1 MSFTNAVSS
10 AATQVG
16 DFLTFAK
23 QDESGLLS
31 LLNDLLGPLPQPDHP
46 SMLEQRA
53 RAVGMI
59 DTIRYW
65 QGADK
70 AGPATEVEIKQ
81 FFTPDELERLS
92 EETGLSE
99 QATLAMV
106 RELLPRCVRRRAL
119 HEPFAQSAR
128 QPPRGL

>member
-1 MSFTNAVSS
+1 MSITNAVTN

-16 DFLTFAK
+16 DFLTFAT

-31 LLNDLLGPLPQPDHP
+31 LLNDLLGPLPERDSP

-59 DTIRYW
+59 DIIRHW
-65 QGADK
+65 QRTEK
-70 AGPATEVEIKQ
+70 AGPATEEEIKQ
-81 FFTPDELERLS
+81 FFTPAELQRLS
-92 EETGLSE
+92 VETGLSE

-106 RELLPRCVRRRAL
+106 CALLPRCVRRRAL
-119 HEPFAQSAR
+119 HEPFQRPTPAQ
-128 QPPRGL
+128 